1 MEAGT
6 ISSKDETS
14 KKEPSLNQ
22 KTWRARPLLDRPGFL
37 IRRLHQIHTALFKNE
52 CAAFDITPVQYSVMS
67 VLMQQGESDQVAL
80 AQHVGMDRT
89 NIADVLARLEGRR
102 LIDRSVHKD
111 DRRMRRAKLT
121 RKGRALIAQLDA
133 GAARAHD
140 RTIEALPPKARE
152 RLLSDLAR
160 LVRANND
167 VGRATLKLK

>member
-1 MEAGT
+1 MEART
-6 ISSKDETS
+6 ISGAD
-14 KKEPSLNQ
+14 EPSGREQ
-22 KTWRARPLLDRPGFL
+22 SWSERPLLERPGFL
-37 IRRLHQIHTALFKNE
+37 IRRLHQIHTALFKEE
-52 CAAFDITPVQYSVMS
+52 CAAFDITPVQYSVIS
-67 VLMQQGESDQVAL
+67 ALAQQGESDQVTL
-80 AQHVGMDRT
+80 AQDVGMDRT
-89 NIADVLARLEGRR
+89 NIADVLARLAGYG

-121 RKGRALIAQLDA
+121 RKGRALVAKLDA
-133 GAARAHD
+133 AAARAHE